1 MFMQALFQIINI
13 AFIILIIA
21 FLVIAIKCMKQ
32 IQITTKKI
40 PNSEI

>member
-21 FLVIAIKCMKQ
+21 FLVIAIKCMIKYL
-32 IQITTKKI
+32 KNK
-40 PNSEI
+40 SK